1 MRESDIFFVEI
12 KPFSNER
19 NHISPSVKTYGFATS
34 LVRGRQGTLTKGE
47 EKLMQNEEIKSRQRL
62 DKPEGVYAI
71 RRAVRF
77 IHYAQFF
84 KP

>member
-1 MRESDIFFVEI
+1 MRESDIFFDEI

-47 EKLMQNEEIKSRQRL
+47 ENE
-62 DKPEGVYAI
+62 
-71 RRAVRF
+71 
-77 IHYAQFF
+77 
-84 KP
+84 